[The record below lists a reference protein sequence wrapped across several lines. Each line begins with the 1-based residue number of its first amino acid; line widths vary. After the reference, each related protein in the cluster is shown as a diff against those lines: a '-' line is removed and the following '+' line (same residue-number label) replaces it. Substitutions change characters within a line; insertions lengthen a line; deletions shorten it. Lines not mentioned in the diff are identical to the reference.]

1 MPVKTLSDDMKLPS
15 VNCMCS
21 WSANNRKKIMKFLTT
36 LFLACTVV
44 IVHAQ
49 EFKKPLEVE
58 NTSKPLEPP
67 VDGQQKTR
75 DEANNN
81 ILIESLKGI
90 WVHRSAKDV
99 VNPVEAFE
107 GTRISEPSKLTSTPV
122 FKDMLNQYLNKPLS
136 VGRLGHMMNEIL
148 SYFRLLDYP
157 IVDVFAPEQDIT
169 EGVLQVVVKEAK
181 IGKIHVTGNR
191 FFSTGYVASAM
202 RVEVGDLPHVPTIY
216 EDANWLSENPFLRV
230 QPVFG
235 PGKADA
241 TTDLFLEVEDT
252 RPLRVFATYSNAGND
267 LVGEDQYSAGVNYGN
282 LWGKGHQVSYQYT
295 TGRSHDGLN
304 AHAVSYKLPLH
315 SRRQNL
321 VFAASTTR
329 TKANQAGLAIS
340 GESDE
345 ASVRYQHPLSA
356 LPSGLEHA
364 LNFGFEWKRSKNALE
379 FGFIPISDTTIE
391 IGQAVIGYN
400 GKFSGK
406 WGKNSFDVSLV
417 KNLPGIF
424 RHQNDR
430 DYEAVRAGA
439 DADYTILR
447 AGYQHQAELPWKMN
461 LVNNLQVQLSD
472 NNLVSNEQLTVTGQG
487 AVRGFEQG
495 TFNNV
500 DSGLVL
506 RNDLYFPAFN
516 IGDKDRWQPYVFFDY
531 ANFRSRDRNLIMP
544 NGSVST
550 SESISSVGVGLQLK
564 IKKLLTLSTVWGEQ
578 LNNIDGIRKSEDF
591 YIQATIQF

>member
-1 MPVKTLSDDMKLPS
+1 MLVKTFSDDMKLAL
-15 VNCMCS
+15 VNYMCS
-21 WSANNRKKIMKFLTT
+21 WSVNNRRKIMKFLMT

-44 IVHAQ
+44 MVHAQ

-67 VDGQQKTR
+67 VDEQKKTR
-75 DEANNN
+75 DETNKD
-81 ILIESLKGI
+81 ILIKSLKGI
-90 WVHRSAKDV
+90 WVHRSAKNV

-107 GTRISEPSKLTSTPV
+107 GTKISKPSKLTNTPV
-122 FKDMLNQYLNKPLS
+122 FKDMLDQYLNKPLS
-136 VGRLGHMMNEIL
+136 VGELGRMINEIL
-148 SYFRLLDYP
+148 SYYRLLDYP

-169 EGVLQVVVKEAK
+169 EGVLQVVVKEAWL
-181 IGKIHVTGNR
+181 GKIHVKGNR

-202 RVEVGDLPHVPTIY
+202 GAETGELIHVPTIY

-235 PGKADA
+235 PGKADS

-252 RPLRVFATYSNAGND
+252 RPLRIFATYSNAGND

-295 TGRSHDGLN
+295 TDRSAKKLK
-304 AHAVSYKLPLH
+304 AHAISYKLPLH
-315 SRRQNL
+315 KRRQNL
-321 VFAASTTR
+321 VLAASTTR

-340 GESDE
+340 GQSDE

-356 LPSGLEHA
+356 LPNGLEHA

-379 FGFIPISDTTIE
+379 FGFVPISDTTIE
-391 IGQAVIGYN
+391 IGQLVIGYN
-400 GKFSGK
+400 GKFSGP
-406 WGKNSFDVSLV
+406 WGKNNFGVSLI
-417 KNLPGIF
+417 KNLPGTF
-424 RHQNDR
+424 SHQNDR

-439 DADYTILR
+439 DADYSILR
-447 AGYQHQAELPWKMN
+447 ANYQHQTELPWKMN
-461 LVNNLQVQLSD
+461 LVNNLQLQFTDS
-472 NNLVSNEQLTVTGQG
+472 NLVSNEQLTVTGHG

-506 RNDLYFPAFN
+506 RTDLYFPTFN
-516 IGDKDRWQPYVFFDY
+516 IGDRDRWQPYLFFDY

-544 NGSVST
+544 DGTVRS
-550 SESISSVGVGLQLK
+550 SESISSIGVGLQVQV
-564 IKKLLTLSTVWGEQ
+564 KKLLTLSTEWGEQ

-591 YIQATIQF
+591 YIQATIEF